1 MSPIENWQ
9 PLFFFLLSR
18 FRREGLSIDDAKIKA
33 GHYNFWGSLD
43 FIYSDIKYDVQFKV
57 LPVKKNRWRA
67 LENCQ
72 YLQELWVKLDMK
84 RNLLDPVVSIN
95 TGINLGR
102 LQYNKCKADQAEQ
115 FKEI

>member
-18 FRREGLSIDDAKIKA
+18 FRREGLSIDDAKSKA
-33 GHYNFWGSLD
+33 GHYNFWGSLG
-43 FIYSDIKYDVQFKV
+43 FIYSDMQSDVKSKV

-72 YLQELWVKLDMK
+72 YLQELWVILDLK
-84 RNLLDPVVSIN
+84 RNLLAPVISIN

-102 LQYNKCKADQAEQ
+102 LQFNKCMAEL
-115 FKEI
+115 ELNL